1 MFKKL
6 IIATVCLVQAV
17 AFCQI
22 KLPKLIADGMV
33 IQRNENFPLW
43 GYAKEGENITVEYKD
58 KEIKA
63 NADQD
68 GIWKVIIKTGKA
80 GGPYDISIK
89 SSKESK
95 TIKNVLVGDV
105 YVTSGQ
111 SNMELPMYRVAPLYQ
126 DEIDTANY
134 PNIRYFEV
142 PKQYDFQGPKTDFL
156 SGNWIKIDTSTISN
170 ISAVAYFFA
179 KEIHTDIGVPV
190 GIINSAL
197 GGSPIE
203 SWRDENALKPF
214 PNAYAEAQQYKN
226 QSFIDSIQQ
235 SDRERAS
242 MWYSDVNATD
252 TGLQENWKTKEEGF
266 EDWKTMNIPGYW
278 ADNDLGDVNGVVWF
292 TKTFEVPSNAAGKKA
307 KVELGR
313 IVDADSVFVN
323 GKFIG
328 NTTYQYPP
336 RWYTVPAEV
345 LKEGKNRMTVRIIN
359 EQGRGGFVEDKPYEL
374 RLSNDTINLKG
385 EWKYKLGAEMPM
397 LRSQTFIRWKPTG
410 LYNAMINPL
419 IHYPVSGILWYQ
431 GESNVG
437 NADQYDDL
445 IKSMI
450 TDWRK
455 KWNDKDLPFIAVQL
469 ANYLAAL
476 PQPTDSDWAVLRE
489 SQASILDLKNT
500 ALAVAI
506 DVGEWNDIH
515 PLNKQAVG
523 HRLAL
528 GAKKLVYEQDI
539 VYSGP
544 KYKSHSIKDGKVSVK
559 FETFGSKL
567 EVDGTKLNGFAIA
580 GADGKFYWA
589 DAQVVSGNT
598 VMLKSDQVGHPK
610 YIRYAWADN
619 PDTANLYNEER
630 LPAIPFRTDK

>member
-1 MFKKL
+1 MLRKI

-22 KLPKLIADGMV
+22 KLPELITDGMV
-33 IQRNENFPLW
+33 LQRNEEFPLW
-43 GYAKEGENITVEYKD
+43 GYANEGDKLTVVYKEKEYNT
-58 KEIKA
+58 KA
-63 NADQD
+63 NQD
-68 GIWKVIIKTGKA
+68 GIWKVKLKTGKA
-80 GGPYDISIK
+80 GGPYEITIK
-89 SSKESK
+89 TSGESK
-95 TIKNVLVGDV
+95 TIENILVGDV

-142 PKQYDFQGPKTDFL
+142 PKQYDFQGPKKDL
-156 SGNWIKIDTSTISN
+156 PSGNWIQIDTTTISN

-179 KEIHTDIGVPV
+179 KEIHTDLEVPV

-203 SWRDENALKPF
+203 SWLDEDALKPY

-235 SDRERAS
+235 SDRDRAS
-242 MWYSDVNATD
+242 NWYSDVNASD
-252 TGLQENWKTKEEGF
+252 IGLQKNWKTKEEGF
-266 EDWKTMNIPGYW
+266 ENWSTMNIPGYW
-278 ADNDLGDVNGVVWF
+278 ADSDLGTVNGVVWF
-292 TKTFEVPSNAAGKKA
+292 TKTFDIPISAASKKA
-307 KVELGR
+307 KLELGR
-313 IVDADSVFVN
+313 IVDADSVFIN

-336 RWYTVPAEV
+336 RWYSIPAGV
-345 LKEGKNRMTVRIIN
+345 LEAGENRMTVRIIN

-374 RLSNDTINLKG
+374 RLTDKTINLEG
-385 EWKYKLGAEMPM
+385 EWQYKLGAEMPN

-410 LYNAMINPL
+410 LYNAMLNPL
-419 IHYPVSGILWYQ
+419 TQYPISGILWYQ
-431 GESNVG
+431 GESNVR
-437 NADQYDDL
+437 NATEYDDL
-445 IKSMI
+445 IKTMI

-469 ANYLAAL
+469 ANYLATS
-476 PQPTDSDWAVLRE
+476 PEPTDSDWAVLRE

-528 GAKKLVYEQDI
+528 GAKKLVYNQDV

-544 KYKSHSIKDGKVSVK
+544 QYKSHSIKDGKVYVK
-559 FETFGSKL
+559 FKTFGSDLK
-567 EVDGTKLNGFAIA
+567 VDGKELNGFAIA
-580 GADGKFYWA
+580 GEDGKFYWT
-589 DAQVVSGNT
+589 DAKIDGDTVILNSDKVSN
-598 VMLKSDQVGHPK
+598 PK

-619 PDTANLYNEER
+619 PDTANLYNEEG
-630 LPAIPFRTDK
+630 LPAIPFRTDD